1 MSQNKFNMLVDLD
14 NDEYHSLKEKEE
26 PKKFFKLPDHIQM
39 LIFSYLPYRTRLVI
53 LTEKYPQTY
62 CYEKLNKLPV
72 NMITYT
78 ILHRYAQSVMLMLER
93 IVNKRWY
100 KSYNLIYD
108 CLDWMHNVPELER
121 RWDFTE
127 RVLGYENL
135 PVKRLILAA
144 FTHYR
149 KMKSSEKDRVE
160 SEAIMI
166 RLYSFV
172 VGIK

>member
-1 MSQNKFNMLVDLD
+1 
-14 NDEYHSLKEKEE
+14 
-26 PKKFFKLPDHIQM
+26 
-39 LIFSYLPYRTRLVI
+39 
-53 LTEKYPQTY
+53 
-62 CYEKLNKLPV
+62 
-72 NMITYT
+72 
-78 ILHRYAQSVMLMLER
+78 
-93 IVNKRWY
+93 
-100 KSYNLIYD
+100 
-108 CLDWMHNVPELER
+108 MHNVPELER